1 MTLAENIIGSAV
13 EAGVRKLLEDKP
25 RSNGKKKAQELR
37 DRLDVLEAERLVLT
51 VELRNALMREA
62 KKLLPQ
68 AIRQAKGTPAGK
80 GQRYR
85 QGSPAL
91 LRLIARLAMRP
102 TQIDRPRK

>member
-1 MTLAENIIGSAV
+1 MTIKETIISSAV
-13 EAGVRKLLEDKP
+13 GAVAKKLLEAP
-25 RSNGKKKAQELR
+25 TRSASKNKAQQLR

-80 GQRYR
+80 GKRYLP
-85 QGSPAL
+85 GSPAL

-102 TQIDRPRK
+102 TQIDRPAK